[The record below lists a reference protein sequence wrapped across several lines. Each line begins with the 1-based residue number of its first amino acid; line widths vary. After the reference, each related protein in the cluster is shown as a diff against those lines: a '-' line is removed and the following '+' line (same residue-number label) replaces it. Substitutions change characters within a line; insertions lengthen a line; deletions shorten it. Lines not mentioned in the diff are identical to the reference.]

1 MRRSF
6 RVATVFTGAA
16 AITAGFGP
24 VAFAAENATPAGVNG
39 PEVCGA
45 NTGGISHWLHLF
57 YPNDDHAA
65 ECVRTPASDPI
76 PAKGTITAFC
86 AGSTSGYLYGQ
97 NTVNGTSGLY
107 TFTPKNNVREGF
119 VTSGRTTNLN
129 LVSLY
134 ALGREGGQKCTS

>member
-6 RVATVFTGAA
+6 RVATVFAGAA

-24 VAFAAENATPAGVNG
+24 AAFAAENATPAAVDG

-65 ECVRTPASDPI
+65 ECLRTGTSPI
-76 PAKGTITAFC
+76 TVNGTITAFC

-97 NTVNGTSGLY
+97 DTANGKFVPYDFFPETNGRTGFLTSGDE
-107 TFTPKNNVREGF
+107 V
-119 VTSGRTTNLN
+119 TNLN
-129 LVSLY
+129 LVSAY
-134 ALGREGGQKCTS
+134 AFGREGGQKCTS